1 MCYTKLSFDGRRFVM
16 KKLLGWLA
24 ALSAVSALLVFV
36 FYFFKVNPRYCP
48 FCKEDSEDED
58 FAD

>member
-1 MCYTKLSFDGRRFVM
+1 M
-16 KKLLGWLA
+16 KKLLAWLA

-48 FCKEDSEDED
+48 FCKDETEDED
-58 FAD
+58 FVD